1 MMGAERKSAVITPE
15 SRLKTAYHEAGHAL
29 AAYYSEH
36 ADPVH
41 KVTVLPRGHALGIT
55 FQYVARSHSHAD
67 GADYH
72 PSTATRSRSCSTAL
86 GSTSAWADG
95 RPRRSSTG
103 ASR

>member
-55 FQYVARSHSHAD
+55 FQCEASGLGHAD
-67 GADYH
+67 QTDCH
-72 PSTATRSRSCSTAL
+72 RSTATRSPSCSTAL

-103 ASR
+103 ASK

>member
-29 AAYYSEH
+29 AAFYSEH

-55 FQYVARSHSHAD
+55 FQCVRRERR
-67 GADYH
+67 
-72 PSTATRSRSCSTAL
+72 TR
-86 GSTSAWADG
+86 
-95 RPRRSSTG
+95 
-103 ASR
+103 